1 MTLVLNSKSNRKKIK
16 SSNRYTVLKKHVYM
30 HFADQRLRGN
40 RNIFNSWMPSF
51 TKLSPYETYL
61 VVGLISLKLTARTP
75 A

>member
-1 MTLVLNSKSNRKKIK
+1 
-16 SSNRYTVLKKHVYM
+16 M

-51 TKLSPYETYL
+51 TKLSPYGTYL
-61 VVGLISLKLTARTP
+61 VVGLISLKLIARTP